1 MKKWYIIQVFTGQ
14 EKKIQK
20 LIEEKIAIQGKG
32 EEFEHV
38 YIPIENVARIK
49 NREKV
54 VTERRIYPGYIVLE
68 MEPIEEN
75 FRLVRNIAGVMDFLG
90 SENPQA
96 LSKEE
101 AGKMVEIMETKVNR
115 ISREIPF
122 QKGDSVRII
131 DGPFLEFNGVVED
144 VYPDREK
151 VKIVV
156 TIFGRQTPVE
166 LNFLQLKLL

>member
-1 MKKWYIIQVFTGQ
+1 MKKWYIVQVFTGQ

-20 LIEEKIAIQGKG
+20 LIEEKIAIQGKE
-32 EEFEHV
+32 EEFGHV
-38 YIPIENVARIK
+38 YIPVENVGRIK

-54 VTERRIYPGYIVLE
+54 VTERRIYPGYIVIE
-68 MEPIEEN
+68 MEPMDEN
-75 FRLVRNIAGVMDFLG
+75 FRFIRNITGVMDFLG
-90 SENPQA
+90 RDDPQA
-96 LSKEE
+96 LSEEE
-101 AGKMVEIMETKVNR
+101 AQKMVEIMETKINR

-131 DGPFLEFNGVVED
+131 DGPFLEFNGMVED

-151 VKIVV
+151 VKVVV